1 VTTAREK
8 KKLGREELQRI
19 IDMCKSVEE
28 HGLDPFLLNVE
39 DVITVIQEYFP
50 EWELPEDL
58 VLDADTIQ
66 HLASVIKLQSE
77 WVKHRSTSLYTD
89 PFLLEEKIRRLSREQ
104 LATVFL
110 KSWHPTVELEQISPH
125 SLMQAIQYWNEL
137 IPMDERWQK
146 TQYTETEIGTTS
158 RKELIDQKVLAEK
171 MFSEELEAFWHE
183 LLQRVGDKEKIS
195 YWDFIGSDTFDETV
209 RRAYLTSFLIT
220 YGYATLEI
228 HRLEEEIFIKP
239 YKKPIHL
246 DGKREVVSV
255 PVPISLDDW
264 TKWKEGSME

>member
-1 VTTAREK
+1 MTTVKEK
-8 KKLGREELQRI
+8 RKLGREELQRI

-39 DVITVIQEYFP
+39 DVITIIQEYFQ

-58 VLDADTIQ
+58 VLDAETIQ
-66 HLASVIKLQSE
+66 HLASVIKMQSE

-146 TQYTETEIGTTS
+146 TQYTETEMGTTS
-158 RKELIDQKVLAEK
+158 RKELIEQRVLAER
-171 MFSEELEAFWHE
+171 MFSEELKRSGKSFFKE
-183 LLQRVGDKEKIS
+183 LATKKKSVTGILSAQTRSTKPCA
-195 YWDFIGSDTFDETV
+195 V
-209 RRAYLTSFLIT
+209 RT
-220 YGYATLEI
+220 
-228 HRLEEEIFIKP
+228 
-239 YKKPIHL
+239 
-246 DGKREVVSV
+246 
-255 PVPISLDDW
+255 
-264 TKWKEGSME
+264 